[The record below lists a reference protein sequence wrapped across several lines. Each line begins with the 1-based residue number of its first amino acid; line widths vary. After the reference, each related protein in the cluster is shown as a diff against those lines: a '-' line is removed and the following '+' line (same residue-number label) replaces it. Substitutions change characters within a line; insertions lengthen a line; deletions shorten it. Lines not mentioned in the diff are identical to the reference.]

1 MLKLAPEE
9 IGVGDRDVG
18 VARMVMDGSYEF
30 HESRDFG

>member
-9 IGVGDRDVG
+9 SGMGDRDVG
-18 VARMVMDGSYEF
+18 VARMVMDGAYEF

>member
-1 MLKLAPEE
+1 MLKLAQEE
-9 IGVGDRDVG
+9 TGMGDRDVG